1 MPVIVQ
7 SGDSKPDIAATLGA
21 GDDPAYVI
29 FHGNGF
35 YDPARSGDSA
45 QTSIDGSAD
54 TDFFEIQIDAGNSA
68 QIMVSSGIELSAS
81 FYNSS
86 GSLLGTAGNAGGTEA
101 TFTLDNATGSAT
113 STVYVTIQGV
123 SDEGVSLA
131 GPFSVSVDEHADV
144 LATASDDSDLIYGDA
159 GADTLFAGGEID
171 TISGGAGSDLL
182 YGNKGTDLILGQSGN
197 DTIFGGQN
205 GGVEEIGSHGGGPL
219 ALRTGSDTLS
229 GGSGDDLI
237 YGNHGDDIL
246 SGGAGNDTMFGGQD
260 EDTFVG
266 GGGDDVLYG
275 NFGLDVFQYGIDAT
289 TSEGSDTIRGFSTQD
304 DTINTGLAS
313 ATSTVQSGDDVVV
326 TLSNGTVITL
336 VGVSLDDNP
345 SII

>member
-1 MPVIVQ
+1 MPVIIS
-7 SGDSKPDIAATLGA
+7 SGDSKPNIASTLGA
-21 GDDPAYVI
+21 GDDAEYVI
-29 FHGNGF
+29 FHGNGL
-35 YDPARSGDSA
+35 YDTVRSG
-45 QTSIDGSAD
+45 GSTQAAIGSSSD
-54 TDFFEIQIDAGNSA
+54 KDFFEVQVDPGNTVEVT
-68 QIMVSSGIELSAS
+68 VSSGIDVTTTYYDST
-81 FYNSS
+81 
-86 GSLLGTAGNAGGTEA
+86 GSLLGETDNAGGTDLS
-101 TFTLDNATGSAT
+101 FTLANATGTTT
-113 STVYVTIQGV
+113 STFYMTVNGV
-123 SDEGVSLA
+123 SDEGHSLA
-131 GPFSVSVDEHADV
+131 GPFAVSVEQHADV
-144 LATASDDSDLIYGDA
+144 VTTASEGGDLIYGDA
-159 GADTLFAGGEID
+159 GADSIFGAGDID
-171 TISGGAGSDLL
+171 TISGGAGGDLL

-326 TLSNGTVITL
+326 TLSNGTAITL